1 MDRVHM
7 WSMDSVQKGIHVLSS
22 PVFKVLVF
30 EVLIFEVLVFEVLIF
45 KVLIFEVFESY
56 WGLRS

>member
-7 WSMDSVQKGIHVLSS
+7 WSMDSVHKGIHVLSS

-45 KVLIFEVFESY
+45 
-56 WGLRS
+56 LRSSSLRS